1 MKSLSLTFIFIAAT
15 IFASSLSVVVTIN
28 PYYLLLKE
36 IAGDRVDLTLLIKPG
51 SDPHTFS
58 PTVSDVKK
66 LAKADLIIANG
77 LGLDDA
83 YLRNYR
89 NVLYLG
95 KHIPQD
101 LLASDE
107 SHHEDEKDE
116 ESESVNPHI
125 WLSPDFLSDYI
136 TPVLAEELAKRDP
149 DNAELY
155 LSRATKLSLSLKNL
169 SAEFDQLLSNHANS
183 VVILEHP
190 SYFYLF
196 SKYGIKIFSVEEVHG
211 RQPTISHIK
220 EIIQQARTSKLLGIF
235 VGPQFNVS
243 AIETI
248 SKELKKKYRILDPL
262 GLNAKNVLDLF
273 EDAYRTLKEAIDEK

>member
-1 MKSLSLTFIFIAAT
+1 MRLLALIFILSTAV
-15 IFASSLSVVVTIN
+15 IFASSSLNVVVTIN

-36 IAGDRVDLTLLIKPG
+36 IAGDTVDLTLLIKPN
-51 SDPHTFS
+51 SDPHTFN

-83 YLRNYR
+83 YLKNYK

-107 SHHEDEKDE
+107 THEDEHDE
-116 ESESVNPHI
+116 EIEGVNPHI

-136 TPVLAEELAKRDP
+136 IPAIAEELTKKDP
-149 DNAELY
+149 SNAHLY
-155 LSRATKLSLSLKNL
+155 RSRASTLAISLKNL
-169 SAEFDQLLSNHANS
+169 SAKFDMLFSEQTNS

-196 SKYGIKIFSVEEVHG
+196 KKYGVKILSVEEAHG
-211 RQPTISHIK
+211 KQPTISHIK
-220 EIIQQARTSKLLGIF
+220 EIIQSAKNSKLLGIF
-235 VGPQFNVS
+235 VGPQFNLS
-243 AIETI
+243 AIDII

-262 GLNAKNVLDLF
+262 GLNAKSILDLF
-273 EDAYRTLKEAIDEK
+273 EDTYKVLKEAIDER

>member
-1 MKSLSLTFIFIAAT
+1 MKLLSLTFIFIAAT

-36 IAGDRVDLTLLIKPG
+36 IAGDTVDLTLLIKPG

-58 PTVSDVKK
+58 PTVSDVKR

-83 YLRNYR
+83 YLKNYK

-101 LLASDE
+101 LLVLDE
-107 SHHEDEKDE
+107 SHHQNEKDE
-116 ESESVNPHI
+116 ESEGVNPHI
-125 WLSPDFLSDYI
+125 WLSPEFLSEFI
-136 TPVLAEELAKRDP
+136 TPVIAEELAKKDP
-149 DNAELY
+149 HNAELY
-155 LSRATKLSLSLKNL
+155 LSRATKLSSSLKSL
-169 SAEFDQLLSNHANS
+169 SAEFDLLLSNHVDF

-196 SKYGIKIFSVEEVHG
+196 NKYGIKVLSVEEVHG
-211 RQPTISHIK
+211 KQPSISYIK
-220 EIIQQARTSKLLGIF
+220 EIIQQAKNSKLLGIF
-235 VGPQFNVS
+235 VGPQFNAS

-262 GLNAKNVLDLF
+262 GLNAKNILDLF
-273 EDAYRTLKEAIDEK
+273 EDAYRALKEAIDEK